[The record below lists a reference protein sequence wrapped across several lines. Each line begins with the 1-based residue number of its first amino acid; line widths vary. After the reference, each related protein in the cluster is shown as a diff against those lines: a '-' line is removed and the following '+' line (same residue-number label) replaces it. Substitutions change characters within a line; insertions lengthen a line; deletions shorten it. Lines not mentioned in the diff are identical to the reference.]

1 MKRRSLLA
9 VLCALVLVVVAV
21 VLIGDNDRHG
31 TEATKGKPFTGSS
44 GVTRSVASIV
54 ARQRFVDRHPS
65 VLPSAAEIAA
75 AEGVSPGEGEAAREG
90 ASGEAQPDQG
100 GEEARPQEGE
110 QQAQPE
116 EGGEQAEP
124 EGEAQAGEPPRA
136 GAESVGG
143 QRVKEKPEPG
153 EESLPPKVA
162 GPAPPLQRSGS
173 SAIGP
178 KSSLS
183 SGTSFLGADFGD
195 SGFVPPDSMGA
206 VGPAQVLV
214 DVNGHLRVFDKS
226 GNQTPGDLDVSDSTF
241 WQPVLPMSVEPT
253 DPGVEYDRLSGR
265 WIISAISVQ
274 NNNNLVMVAVSDSST
289 ITDETGF
296 TFFSFPE
303 NAPFGGT
310 PHFAD
315 YPQLG
320 VDANAIYV
328 GVNDFSSLSGSFTGT
343 SLYVIQK
350 SSAIGGGPLLVHGFR
365 TVGSALGSGPD
376 SPQPATNMDPG
387 ATTGYVVGP
396 DNLVLNRMD
405 VVKVNN
411 PGGTSPTL
419 SSSSIALPTT
429 APPLSVPAKGAV
441 GGIDALDDR
450 FFEAM
455 VAEGPGG
462 TDSLWTAHNIRV
474 NSSGVGAA
482 GGDRDGARWY
492 QVGNLNTTPTLTQS
506 GTMFDTAGSNPRFF
520 WMPSIA
526 MNGQGHASLNMST
539 AGSGRSPEIAS
550 SGHLASDPAGT
561 TEPFDLTQSSSSS
574 YNLGG
579 GSPRRW
585 GDFSQTVI
593 DPTDDQTFWT
603 FQEYASADDVWGVR
617 VIQLKAP
624 PPATPASAAPNTIL
638 PGQASVPVTIT
649 GTATNGSGFF
659 DPGPDSGG
667 PGFLNHIGASVS
679 GGVVVNSVTYTDPTH
694 VTLDLDTTAATNGA
708 VSVTVTNP
716 DGQTSSCTPLVVG
729 TDTDAPPAPNPQG
742 TTPSSPG
749 TATNPRVFGSNGEC
763 GSSVSLYRNASC
775 TDLAATGSAT
785 TFASPGIPVTVP
797 PNSSTTFWA
806 KATDV
811 SNNTSACSATSRTYV
826 QDSIPPQVSVD
837 SGPTGTTTN
846 KTPTFTFSGT
856 DAVGPI
862 TFKCS
867 IDTGTASFSSCSG
880 PSTSHTPSSPLADG
894 SYIFRVQATD
904 AAGNSAVATRSF
916 AVQTP
921 STPPAAA
928 PDTTITK
935 GPKKTRKR
943 KPKFKFTASQ
953 AGSTFQC
960 KLDRGAFTAC
970 SSPFVP
976 SVKLLPGKHVLKV
989 QAIGPTGI
997 ADGTPAVRKFKVLG

>member
-1 MKRRSLLA
+1 MKRRNLLA
-9 VLCALVLVVVAV
+9 VLCVLVLVVVGV

-31 TEATKGKPFTGSS
+31 TEATEGKPWTGSS

-54 ARQRFVDRHPS
+54 ARQRFADRHPS

-75 AEGVSPGEGEAAREG
+75 AEGVQPGEGEAAREE
-90 ASGEAQPDQG
+90 ASGEARPDQG
-100 GEEARPQEGE
+100 DEDAQQQEGE
-110 QQAQPE
+110 QQTQPE

-162 GPAPPLQRSGS
+162 GPAPPLQRSGP

-206 VGPAQVLV
+206 VGPTQVLV

-226 GNQTPGDLDVSDSTF
+226 GNQNPGDLDVSDSTF
-241 WQPVLPMSVEPT
+241 WASELPTNVEPT

-274 NNNNLVMVAVSDSST
+274 NNNNLVMVAVSDSSA

-320 VDANAIYV
+320 VDENAIYI
-328 GVNDFSSLSGSFTGT
+328 GVNNFSSLSGSFTGT
-343 SLYVIQK
+343 SLYVIRK

-429 APPLSVPAKGAV
+429 AQPLSVPAKGAA

-455 VAEGPGG
+455 VADGPGG
-462 TDSLWTAHNIRV
+462 TVSLWTAHNIRV
-474 NSSGVGAA
+474 NSSGAGAA
-482 GGDRDGARWY
+482 GGDRDAARWY

-539 AGSGRSPEIAS
+539 AGNGRSAEIAS

-585 GDFSQTVI
+585 GDFSQTVV

-624 PPATPASAAPNTIL
+624 PPATPASAAPNTI
-638 PGQASVPVTIT
+638 PPAQASVPVTIT
-649 GTATNGSGFF
+649 GTSTNGSGFF
-659 DPGPDSGG
+659 DPGPDTGG
-667 PGFLNHIGASVS
+667 PGFPDHIGATVS
-679 GGVVVNSVTYTDPTH
+679 GGVVVNNVTYTDPTH
-694 VTLDLDTTAATNGA
+694 ITLNLNTTGAAPGA
-708 VSVTVTNP
+708 QSVTITNP
-716 DGQTSSCTPLVVG
+716 DGQSSTCTPLVVG
-729 TDTDAPPAPNPQG
+729 TDTDAPAAPNPQG

-749 TATNPRVFGSNGEC
+749 NGTNPRVFGSNGEC
-763 GSSVSLYRNASC
+763 GSTVSLYTDASC
-775 TDLAATGSAT
+775 TNLATSGSAIA
-785 TFASPGIPVTVP
+785 FASPGIPVTVGA
-797 PNSSTTFWA
+797 NTSSRFWA
-806 KATDV
+806 RATDV
-811 SNNTSACSATSRTYV
+811 STNPSPCSTTSTPYV
-826 QDSIPPQVSVD
+826 EDSIPPQVSVD

-846 KTPTFTFSGT
+846 KTPTFTFSAT
-856 DAVGPI
+856 DAVGPV

-867 IDTGTASFSSCSG
+867 IDTGSANFSACSG
-880 PSTSHTPSSPLADG
+880 PSTSDKPSSPLADG
-894 SYIFRVQATD
+894 SYTFRVQATD

>member
-1 MKRRSLLA
+1 MKRRNLLA
-9 VLCALVLVVVAV
+9 VLCVLVLAVVAV

-31 TEATKGKPFTGSS
+31 TEATEGKPWTGSS

-75 AEGVSPGEGEAAREG
+75 AEEVQPGEGEAARDG
-90 ASGEAQPDQG
+90 ATGEAQPQEG
-100 GEEARPQEGE
+100 GEEAQPPEGE
-110 QQAQPE
+110 QQTQPE

-124 EGEAQAGEPPRA
+124 EGEAQGGEPPRA

-162 GPAPPLQRSGS
+162 GPAPPLQRSGP

-195 SGFVPPDSMGA
+195 SGFVPPDSTGA
-206 VGPAQVLV
+206 VGPTQVLV

-226 GNQTPGDLDVSDSTF
+226 GNQNPGDLDVSDSTF
-241 WQPVLPMSVEPT
+241 WASELPTNVEPT

-320 VDANAIYV
+320 VDANAIYI
-328 GVNDFSSLSGSFTGT
+328 GVNNFSLLSGSFTGT
-343 SLYVIQK
+343 SLYVIRK

-365 TVGSALGSGPD
+365 TVGSPLGSGPD

-429 APPLSVPAKGAV
+429 AQPLSVPAKGAA

-455 VAEGPGG
+455 VADGPGG

-474 NSSGVGAA
+474 NSSGAGAA
-482 GGDRDGARWY
+482 GGDRDAARWY

-539 AGSGRSPEIAS
+539 AGNGRSAEIAS

-585 GDFSQTVI
+585 GDFSQTMV

-624 PPATPASAAPNTIL
+624 PPATPASAAPNTI
-638 PGQASVPVTIT
+638 PPAQASVPVTIT
-649 GTATNGSGFF
+649 GTSTNGSGFF
-659 DPGPDSGG
+659 DPGPDTGG
-667 PGFLNHIGASVS
+667 PGFPNHIGATVS
-679 GGVVVNSVTYTDPTH
+679 GGVVVNNVTYTDPTH
-694 VTLDLDTTAATNGA
+694 ITLDLNTTAATNG
-708 VSVTVTNP
+708 
-716 DGQTSSCTPLVVG
+716 
-729 TDTDAPPAPNPQG
+729 
-742 TTPSSPG
+742 
-749 TATNPRVFGSNGEC
+749 R
-763 GSSVSLYRNASC
+763 R
-775 TDLAATGSAT
+775 
-785 TFASPGIPVTVP
+785 
-797 PNSSTTFWA
+797 
-806 KATDV
+806 
-811 SNNTSACSATSRTYV
+811 SR
-826 QDSIPPQVSVD
+826 
-837 SGPTGTTTN
+837 
-846 KTPTFTFSGT
+846 
-856 DAVGPI
+856 
-862 TFKCS
+862 
-867 IDTGTASFSSCSG
+867 
-880 PSTSHTPSSPLADG
+880 
-894 SYIFRVQATD
+894 
-904 AAGNSAVATRSF
+904 
-916 AVQTP
+916 
-921 STPPAAA
+921 
-928 PDTTITK
+928 
-935 GPKKTRKR
+935 
-943 KPKFKFTASQ
+943 
-953 AGSTFQC
+953 
-960 KLDRGAFTAC
+960 
-970 SSPFVP
+970 
-976 SVKLLPGKHVLKV
+976 
-989 QAIGPTGI
+989 
-997 ADGTPAVRKFKVLG
+997 